1 MLFLIEYDRPRGAI
15 VQLRE
20 FDAASRQLA
29 EDERLKLELDLKRQ
43 GVEHE
48 VVVLDAPSEDA
59 LRRTH
64 SRYFQSVAELVRASA
79 QAQAALMGTATS
91 PHESEN

>member
-1 MLFLIEYDRPRGAI
+1 MLFLIEYDRSRGSI

-20 FDAASRQLA
+20 FDGAFREIA
-29 EDERLKLELDLKRQ
+29 EDARINLELDLNRR

-48 VVVLDAPSEDA
+48 VVVLDAPSEEA

-64 SRYFQSVAELVRASA
+64 GRYFEDVAELARGSA
-79 QAQAALMGTATS
+79 LIQALPM
-91 PHESEN
+91 

>member
-1 MLFLIEYDRPRGAI
+1 MLFLIEYDRSRGSI

-20 FDAASRQLA
+20 FDDNSREFA
-29 EDERLKLELDLKRQ
+29 EDARLDLELDLNRQ

-48 VVVLDAPSEDA
+48 IVLLDAPSKAA

-64 SRYFQSVAELVRASA
+64 GRYFESVAELAGGSP
-79 QAQAALMGTATS
+79 QAQALLMGTLEL
-91 PHESEN
+91 PHESKP